1 MTEQPRGADS
11 GDAGNSAGFA
21 KILVAVIVAVV
32 VCAAAGLGV
41 YFTVLAPRL
50 KAAESKAAETQP
62 TNDAIPETA
71 AYVDLPEAQ
80 AAAVAVEPNEKT
92 SVLTYS
98 VSIIC
103 ENAETKETV
112 EKNKQLFVAMLS
124 DLHRNKTKKDLE
136 DPEFQKSLLKQAL
149 EEGNSLLRR
158 LQKEPNPEIKIFQML
173 YLKYAVFTMP

>member
-1 MTEQPRGADS
+1 MTERPRANDS
-11 GDAGNSAGFA
+11 GDTGNSGSA
-21 KILVAVIVAVV
+21 KVIVAVIVAVM

-50 KAAESKAAETQP
+50 KAATSQAAETSG
-62 TNDAIPETA
+62 TDAIPKNA
-71 AYVDLPEAQ
+71 GYVDLPEAQ

-103 ENAETKETV
+103 ENAETKALV
-112 EKNKQLFVAMLS
+112 EKNQQLFVAMFS
-124 DLHRNKTKKDLE
+124 DLHRNKTKKDLD
-136 DPEFQKSLLKQAL
+136 DPEFQQNLLKQAL

-158 LQKEPNPEIKIFQML
+158 LQSKPNPEIKIFQVL